1 MHFDGSFRC
10 AQRISDLLVGLA
22 ANQLREDFLLTR
34 CKAGKKR
41 AQCGNPSVLLSHL
54 LVPDEGA
61 PDRLQQFLFQYRFG
75 KEVFRARLD
84 RPHRYRN
91 VAMTGY
97 EDDGQPASE
106 LGELIL
112 QLRPA
117 QAGHLHIQQNT
128 AAILARQRLQELLGR
143 LIERNSIAAGAQ
155 QLAKS
160 RAERCIVI
168 DDVNDRRQRCHA
180 ASIILDNGSVKQNTA
195 PPPAPFSAH
204 ILPP

>member
-10 AQRISDLLVGLA
+10 AQRVSDLLVGLA

-41 AQCGNPSVLLSHL
+41 AQSGNPSVLLSHL

-84 RPHRYRN
+84 RLHRHRN

-106 LGELIL
+106 LGELPATAARSSRPFAHPAEYSRDP
-112 QLRPA
+112 RPA
-117 QAGHLHIQQNT
+117 VF
-128 AAILARQRLQELLGR
+128 
-143 LIERNSIAAGAQ
+143 
-155 QLAKS
+155 KS
-160 RAERCIVI
+160 C
-168 DDVNDRRQRCHA
+168 
-180 ASIILDNGSVKQNTA
+180 
-195 PPPAPFSAH
+195 SADS
-204 ILPP
+204 